1 MNANQEWIKASKKW
15 IKNAKLSI
23 ESNLLERD
31 LLKEQN
37 AINIERITLL
47 EVLIDHMKNAIEKLK
62 ADIKAV
68 EVNEANNHK

>member
-31 LLKEQN
+31 LLKKQN
-37 AINIERITLL
+37 AINIAKDNSFRS
-47 EVLIDHMKNAIEKLK
+47 AIRSHEKCY
-62 ADIKAV
+62 
-68 EVNEANNHK
+68 